1 MPADCLHEGHRSRTC
16 VVCGGREEEVI
27 PKAHVFGE
35 WQTVRAAT
43 CTESGEQVR
52 VCTACGEKETSD
64 IPARHSWNA
73 EAYSKCTVCGEE
85 LGYTAGLEF
94 RLSGDEYSVFRYSGS
109 SPDVIVPAFYEGL
122 PVVGV
127 GAFAFMDATTST
139 QIRSVRLPEGVK
151 KIEEN
156 AFRGCS
162 MLESVSLPAT
172 LESIGFGAFY
182 GCKALKSVTF
192 AAPDGWSVSD
202 GHSFT
207 AEELAV
213 PERAAA
219 YLVDIWEGY
228 FWHRTP

>member
-1 MPADCLHEGHRSRTC
+1 
-16 VVCGGREEEVI
+16 
-27 PKAHVFGE
+27 
-35 WQTVRAAT
+35 
-43 CTESGEQVR
+43 
-52 VCTACGEKETSD
+52 
-64 IPARHSWNA
+64 
-73 EAYSKCTVCGEE
+73 
-85 LGYTAGLEF
+85 
-94 RLSGDEYSVFRYSGS
+94 
-109 SPDVIVPAFYEGL
+109 
-122 PVVGV
+122 
-127 GAFAFMDATTST
+127 MDATTST